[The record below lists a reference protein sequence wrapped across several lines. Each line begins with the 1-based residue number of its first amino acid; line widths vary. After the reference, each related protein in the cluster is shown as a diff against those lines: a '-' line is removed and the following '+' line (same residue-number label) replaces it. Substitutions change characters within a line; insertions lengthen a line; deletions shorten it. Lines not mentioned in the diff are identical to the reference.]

1 MEALLLELLQERE
14 VLEQSVFDHP
24 PKTWEEFQKRLGEH
38 MALTTVI
45 NKITGKIEES
55 EQ

>member
-1 MEALLLELLQERE
+1 MRELLVELYKDRE

-38 MALTTVI
+38 IAITKVI
-45 NKITGKIEES
+45 NKIEGKVEES
-55 EQ
+55 DK